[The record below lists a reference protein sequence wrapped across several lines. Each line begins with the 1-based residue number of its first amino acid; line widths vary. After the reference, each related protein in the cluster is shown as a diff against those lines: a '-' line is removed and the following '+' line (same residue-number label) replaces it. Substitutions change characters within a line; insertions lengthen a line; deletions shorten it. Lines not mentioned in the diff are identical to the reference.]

1 LFTKLIKL
9 YTKKPYNHASI
20 AFDPDLSEVYSFGRK
35 SARNPFAGGFV
46 KEDITSDLFNQA
58 DCAIYSFT
66 ITDIQWQKMYQYIQ
80 NIEAQKKHYRY
91 NCLGLFGFILNRP
104 IKRKKAFFC
113 SQFVASVLKECNIVD
128 FGKPLSLIAP
138 YDLQNVPDFQLVYQ
152 GELKDYHHEHTDDT
166 VYVPFHVAAVEM

>member
-1 LFTKLIKL
+1 YFKHFLLFRVYIDNRKCFFRNLQRRMIMTVKKGYILLTDTGTLFTKLIKL

-80 NIEAQKKHYRY
+80 NIEAQKKHY
-91 NCLGLFGFILNRP
+91 
-104 IKRKKAFFC
+104 
-113 SQFVASVLKECNIVD
+113 
-128 FGKPLSLIAP
+128 
-138 YDLQNVPDFQLVYQ
+138 
-152 GELKDYHHEHTDDT
+152 
-166 VYVPFHVAAVEM
+166 